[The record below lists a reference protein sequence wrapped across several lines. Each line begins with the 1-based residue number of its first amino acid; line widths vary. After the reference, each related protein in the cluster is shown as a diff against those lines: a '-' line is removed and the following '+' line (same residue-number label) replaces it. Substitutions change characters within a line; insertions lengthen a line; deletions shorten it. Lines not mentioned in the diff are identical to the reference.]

1 MTDETKRKDEM
12 MNELDEKQE
21 SGVAFITG
29 VMGDRFGGA
38 FRDSATSDRFTSDI
52 TRMAAGWAFHDAW
65 RHEGISRKEKS
76 IAVISALIASRQSLE
91 LKNHVKIGLANGL
104 TVAELE
110 GLLVQL
116 TPYVGF
122 PCIASAQ
129 TAVITAMR
137 EANVSPDDL
146 ETSEERGLL

>member
-1 MTDETKRKDEM
+1 MA
-12 MNELDEKQE
+12 ELDKKQE

-29 VMGDRFGGA
+29 VMGEAFGTA
-38 FRDSATSDRFTSDI
+38 FRDAAEADRFSSDI

-65 RHEGISRKEKS
+65 QHDGITRKEKS
-76 IAVISALIASRQSLE
+76 ITIISALIASRQPLE
-91 LKNHVKIGLANGL
+91 LKNHVKIGIANGL
-104 TVAELE
+104 TAKELE
-110 GLLVQL
+110 GILVQL

-129 TAVITAMR
+129 TAVIEAMR
-137 EANVSPDDL
+137 EAGVSPDGV

>member
-1 MTDETKRKDEM
+1 
-12 MNELDEKQE
+12 MNELDEKQK

-29 VMGDRFGGA
+29 VMGERFGGA
-38 FRDSATSDRFTSDI
+38 FNDAATSRRFGSDI
-52 TRMAAGWAFHDAW
+52 PRMAASWAFHDAW
-65 RHEGISRKEKS
+65 RHEGITRKEKS

-129 TAVITAMR
+129 TAVINAMR
-137 EANVSPDDL
+137 EAGVSPEDL
-146 ETSEERGLL
+146 PTAEERGLL

>member
-1 MTDETKRKDEM
+1 MK
-12 MNELDEKQE
+12 ELDDKQT
-21 SGVAFITG
+21 SGVDFIAS

-38 FRDSATSDRFTSDI
+38 FRASATSGGFTSDI

-65 RHEGISRKEKS
+65 RHEGITRKEKS
-76 IAVISALIASRQSLE
+76 IAVIAALITARQSLE

-137 EANVSPDDL
+137 EANVSPEDL

>member
-1 MTDETKRKDEM
+1 
-12 MNELDEKQE
+12 MNQLDEKQK
-21 SGVAFITG
+21 SGVDFITA

-38 FRDSATSDRFTSDI
+38 FNEAATSNRFGSDI
-52 TRMAAGWAFHDAW
+52 TRMAAAWAFHDSW
-65 RHEGISRKEKS
+65 RHEGITRKEKS
-76 IAVISALIASRQSLE
+76 IAVISALIASRQALE

-104 TVAELE
+104 TVEELE

-137 EANVSPDDL
+137 EANILPEDVP
-146 ETSEERGLL
+146 TSEERGLL

>member
-1 MTDETKRKDEM
+1 MAL
-12 MNELDEKQE
+12 LDEKQE

-29 VMGDRFGGA
+29 IMGEKFGTA
-38 FRDSATSDRFTSDI
+38 FRGAASADTFGSPI
-52 TRMAAGWAFHDAW
+52 TRMAASWAFHDAW
-65 RHEGISRKEKS
+65 QHEGINRKEKS
-76 IAVISALIASRQSLE
+76 IAIISALIATRQSLE
-91 LKNHVKIGLANGL
+91 LKNHVKIGIANGL
-104 TVAELE
+104 TATEFE

-129 TAVITAMR
+129 TAVIEALR
-137 EANVSPDDL
+137 EAGISPDGV